1 MKELKEFKT
10 SVWCVFAM
18 FALLLGW
25 LTYYDNPYLNVV
37 VIPIAAMVVILLAS
51 WLQETEFKVRGR
63 FLTWFFNGNR

>member
-1 MKELKEFKT
+1 MKELKKFKA

-25 LTYYDNPYLNVV
+25 LIYYDNPCLNAV
-37 VIPIAAMVVILLAS
+37 VIPIAAMVAFLLAN

-63 FLTWFFNGNR
+63 FLTRFFNGNK

>member
-1 MKELKEFKT
+1 MKELKEFKA

-25 LTYYDNPYLNVV
+25 LIYYDNPCLNAV
-37 VIPIAAMVVILLAS
+37 VIPIAAMVAFLLAN

-63 FLTWFFNGNR
+63 FLTRFFNGNK